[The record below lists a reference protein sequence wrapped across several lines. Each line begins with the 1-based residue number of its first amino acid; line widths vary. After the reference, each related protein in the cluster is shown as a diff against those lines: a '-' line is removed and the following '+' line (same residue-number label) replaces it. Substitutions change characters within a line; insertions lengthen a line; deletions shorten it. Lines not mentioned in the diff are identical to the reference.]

1 MTTTTEHPAPGQT
14 GQPNNPKPFV
24 LGTLNAEELQEY
36 VTDWIEGALGYGAD
50 SADALKHHVEMVAHE
65 GPTGWHGE
73 SQITSVQLCMMDTTL
88 SCDSTDKLFGAFA
101 HEFIF
106 PNVNWQR
113 ACKDAMKRI
122 GDDRA
127 EYRAQREARDQARDD
142 RIRDEAQAEDEST
155 DEPESIPSVGEQFQ
169 VSDHCIVSVT
179 LIRDAVMELQARL
192 EGTVPGGNEHLHTRA
207 LEDRKPWTD
216 PMNQLSN
223 LNSDLLEL
231 LRYLC
236 EQRESIHAEVV
247 TD

>member
-1 MTTTTEHPAPGQT
+1 MTPKTQDAPGETGQHLNAPQPDIPDEPGQT
-14 GQPNNPKPFV
+14 VAYAIYHPGHGF
-24 LGTLNAEELQEY
+24 AETCTSAIDDFTDHQNEGHAILLFRQRDVAAADRLQR
-36 VTDWIEGALGYGAD
+36 
-50 SADALKHHVEMVAHE
+50 
-65 GPTGWHGE
+65 GW
-73 SQITSVQLCMMDTTL
+73 S
-88 SCDSTDKLFGAFA
+88 
-101 HEFIF
+101 
-106 PNVNWQR
+106 
-113 ACKDAMKRI
+113 
-122 GDDRA
+122 
-127 EYRAQREARDQARDD
+127 
-142 RIRDEAQAEDEST
+142 DEAQIIPVRIPASEAETQAEDEST